1 MSMLKELFKPILSE
15 AQELITTEYND
26 KGLTN
31 EILEAQ
37 VELNE
42 IRNILN
48 IHDETEE
55 IFEEFVQ

>member
-1 MSMLKELFKPILSE
+1 MIKGIFREPIKE
-15 AQELITTEYND
+15 AQELLNKEYEE

-37 VELNE
+37 VELNT
-42 IRNILN
+42 IRHTLD

-55 IFEEFVQ
+55 IYEEYVQ

>member
-1 MSMLKELFKPILSE
+1 MIKDLFRIPIRNAQDKINKEYE
-15 AQELITTEYND
+15 R

-37 VELNE
+37 VELNQ

-55 IFEEFVQ
+55 IYEEYVQ